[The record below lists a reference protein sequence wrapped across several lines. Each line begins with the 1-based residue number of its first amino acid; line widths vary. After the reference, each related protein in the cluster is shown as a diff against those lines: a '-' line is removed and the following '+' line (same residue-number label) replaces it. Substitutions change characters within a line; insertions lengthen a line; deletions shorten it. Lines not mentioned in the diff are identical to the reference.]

1 MARGFNKVVLM
12 GNLARDPDVRYT
24 VDKRAWVRFTIAVG
38 FSWKNKNGEY
48 QDGTDFIPVSAWGSL
63 AERCG
68 RYLKKGSAV
77 LVEGKIKVRSYE
89 AKDGSGKKYSTDIA
103 ADEVMFVGPK
113 RAESDAFSETPPGD
127 AGFSAGFP
135 DAPGDSRSAFGGDAN
150 FGKSVREKGFGEG
163 DFFSDLPELGEGE
176 EGESDIP
183 F

>member
-1 MARGFNKVVLM
+1 MARGFNKVILM

-24 VDKRAWVRFTIAVG
+24 VDKRAWVRFTVAVG

-48 QDGTDFIPVSAWGSL
+48 QDGTDFIPVSAWGPL

-89 AKDGSGKKYSTDIA
+89 AKDGSGKKYSTDVA

-113 RAESDAFSETPPGD
+113 RAESETSGE
-127 AGFSAGFP
+127 AFP
-135 DAPGDSRSAFGGDAN
+135 DDAAFADAPREPRSAFDGDAN

-163 DFFSDLPELGEGE
+163 DFFSDLSELGEGD